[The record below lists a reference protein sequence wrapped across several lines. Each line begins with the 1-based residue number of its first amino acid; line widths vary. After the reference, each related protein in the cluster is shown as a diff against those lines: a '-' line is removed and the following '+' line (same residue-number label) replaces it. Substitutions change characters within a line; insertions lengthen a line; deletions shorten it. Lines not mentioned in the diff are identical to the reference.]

1 MIANWH
7 GTEIPE
13 NEWAFSNDDFDS
25 THFKPHGSVVLWP
38 HENIVRFEVS
48 GPFNLEFIKSIAV
61 LVGKV
66 YSELAEKGPF
76 VDVVVLK
83 NSMLMP
89 NEAVKEICN
98 FFQESKMRG
107 YAPEATAWVL
117 EDEVEGSFIL
127 LPIFERQ
134 FNDIGRRSKNFD
146 DVDEAEAWAVK
157 QLRNSYI

>member
-13 NEWAFSNDDFDS
+13 NEWAFSNEDFDS

-83 NSMLMP
+83 NSMLMS

-98 FFQESKMRG
+98 FFQESKTRG
-107 YAPEATAWVL
+107 FAPEATAWVMEAPPSRFTWPFRFL
-117 EDEVEGSFIL
+117 GGHRKPRRPPS
-127 LPIFERQ
+127 
-134 FNDIGRRSKNFD
+134 DIGEFHPVTALCRHSGHSGRS
-146 DVDEAEAWAVK
+146 
-157 QLRNSYI
+157 